1 MKKSTMAVLSLSA
14 AVGNPCFAGST
25 SGAGN
30 SAGQVQSFLDP
41 AGVFQTLD
49 GMEGFEQRSFFF
61 QSLGTNGRSCGT
73 CHLPNQ
79 AFTLSAA
86 AAGLT
91 FALTQGRDPLFAPV
105 DGANCPNAQSRDP
118 SAHSLLLKNG
128 LFRISLPLPANAQ
141 FTITVVHDPYG
152 CAITL
157 DPKTGQEDISV
168 YRRPLPA
175 TNLSFLSDV
184 MSDGRETVAP
194 LSPQSTFLANLQTD
208 LKQQATDA
216 TLTHAQALS
225 PPSDAQLTDIV
236 NFELATYTAQALDW
250 ATGPLTTEGAL
261 GGALN
266 LSAQLYYPGINDAKG
281 NDPTGAPFN
290 PSSMTLFAAWATLPA
305 ATTPN
310 AVDLAAA
317 QAAVAAGENIFNTAP
332 LSTGGGG
339 VTHCATCHDTPNIG
353 NRSLSA
359 FLDVGTAHSTLPS
372 TESNAQ
378 ISAALA
384 ELSMP
389 NLPVYLINGCPD
401 TTNPGQTAAFYTTDP
416 GRALIT
422 GNCSDLYRTKVPT
435 LRGLAARAPYF
446 HNGAAADLSQVV
458 NFYNQRF
465 QMGLTPEQMSQLIA
479 FLSSL

>member
-1 MKKSTMAVLSLSA
+1 MKKATMAMLGLA
-14 AVGNPCFAGST
+14 AMTGGPCLAGSS
-25 SGAGN
+25 SGV
-30 SAGQVQSFLDP
+30 SASAVQVQSFLDP
-41 AGVFQTLD
+41 AGIFQTLD
-49 GMEGFEQRSFFF
+49 SMGGVDPRSPFF

-86 AAGLT
+86 AAGFT
-91 FALTQGRDPLFAPV
+91 FAVTQGRDPLFAPV
-105 DGANCPNAQSRDP
+105 DGANCPNARPGDA

-128 LFRISLPLPANAQ
+128 LFRISLPLPASAQ

-157 DPKTGQEDISV
+157 DPNTGQEDISV

-194 LSPQSTFLANLQTD
+194 LSPESTFLANLLTD
-208 LKQQATDA
+208 LKQQASDA
-216 TLTHAQALS
+216 TTTHAQALN
-225 PPSDAQLTDIV
+225 PPSDEQLTDIA
-236 NFELATYTAQALDW
+236 NFELATYTAQSLDW
-250 ATGPLTTEGAL
+250 ATGPLSAEGAL
-261 GGALN
+261 GGAMALF
-266 LSAQLYYPGINDAKG
+266 AQPYYPGINDAKG

-290 PSSMTLFAAWATLPA
+290 PSSMTLYSAWTAVPA

-310 AVDLAAA
+310 SFGRENA
-317 QAAVAAGENIFNTAP
+317 QAAVAAGENIFNTAA
-332 LSTGGGG
+332 LNTGGGG

-389 NLPVYLINGCPD
+389 DLPVYLINGCPSTAD
-401 TTNPGQTAAFYTTDP
+401 PSQIAAFYTTDP
-416 GRALIT
+416 GRALIS
-422 GNCSDLYRTKVPT
+422 GKCSDLYRTKVPT

-465 QMGLTPEQMSQLIA
+465 QIGLTPEQMSELVA
-479 FLSSL
+479 FLSAL